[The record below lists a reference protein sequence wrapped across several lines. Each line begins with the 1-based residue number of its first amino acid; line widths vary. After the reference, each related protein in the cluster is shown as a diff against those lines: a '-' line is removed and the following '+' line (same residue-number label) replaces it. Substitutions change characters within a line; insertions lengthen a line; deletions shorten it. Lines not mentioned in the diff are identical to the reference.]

1 MKTDIKSCTWH
12 TGSLASKAS
21 TPKQRSKNA
30 SPPLPPHKPPAAVR
44 HSFFALSL
52 LAAGS
57 PEQPKLGSADSTLG
71 VPSHPQPGREAHDI
85 SPQIQAD
92 VARSLGM
99 RQAYTSPEASLRH
112 GGIDRIANTDS
123 SESFEYQQTA
133 VRHRRAASASAADA
147 LGLQTGMS
155 LLDTQNLDEL
165 SGTGKQPAFQ
175 RAMSMLSTM
184 GSMGTLTCPVVPPA
198 WDSESE
204 DGRSAHGDADSGA
217 ESDESGAIAGPVSS
231 LNTASRARLA
241 SDWDSAQAMSAGAAL
256 EAGRHQ
262 REATA
267 AGAGADVRPVFMK
280 ALQILTSG
288 RPAANS
294 EDNDKP
300 AESLHSLQPA
310 LAHAETP
317 AASQSS
323 LFGLPA
329 NVLDEAGSSRAMAKT
344 SADIRASEVDR
355 SVSSVAENETRKSS
369 SGDSRASDVSASVD
383 TIAEPAEFQPV
394 KSSGGYR
401 PRRLSAAAK
410 PFVADALSSAD
421 KASAGRPLSSVP
433 WQSTAAP
440 WMRKAASP
448 AGSLPKAGTASQKG
462 TAVPAASSL
471 PQQPVESSFKGPSR
485 FATEVG
491 TSHGT
496 AASNAL
502 NSVALPGALSDA
514 ESLLEGPSR
523 SATEVGTSHSHSG
536 TGALTPQVLALP
548 GALSYADD
556 LMSHA
561 QLAGMEAGPSHD
573 PRQKLDF
580 SRAPSST
587 VRLLMYLSTAS
598 LHPAAG
604 FSIYMSRP

>member
-12 TGSLASKAS
+12 TGSSASKAS

-44 HSFFALSL
+44 HSFFALSP
-52 LAAGS
+52 AAGS

-85 SPQIQAD
+85 SPQTQAD

-123 SESFEYQQTA
+123 SESFEHQQTA

-184 GSMGTLTCPVVPPA
+184 GSLGTLTCPVVPPA

-217 ESDESGAIAGPVSS
+217 ESDESGTIAAPVTS
-231 LNTASRARLA
+231 LDTASRAARLA
-241 SDWDSAQAMSAGAAL
+241 SDWDSAQAMSAGATL

-267 AGAGADVRPVFMK
+267 ARASADVRPVFMK

-300 AESLHSLQPA
+300 AESLQLLQPA
-310 LAHAETP
+310 VAHAETP

-329 NVLDEAGSSRAMAKT
+329 NVLDEAGSSRAMANT

-369 SGDSRASDVSASVD
+369 CGDSRASDVSASVT
-383 TIAEPAEFQPV
+383 TIAETAEVKPV

-440 WMRKAASP
+440 WMQKAASP

-462 TAVPAASSL
+462 TAVAAASSL

-523 SATEVGTSHSHSG
+523 SATEVGTSHGHSG

-548 GALSYADD
+548 GALSNADD

-587 VRLLMYLSTAS
+587 VRLLMHLLTAS
-598 LHPAAG
+598 LHPAAE
-604 FSIYMSRP
+604 FTIYMSRP